1 MDLPQRKIVRLPDY
15 DYSTNGAYFVTI
27 CTYNR
32 KPLFG
37 DVGADLVSARMVCT
51 EFKKTVD
58 SFPQI
63 ACPKYVVMPNHFHAI
78 IVIQRADTRSA
89 PTIMDVVQ
97 AFKSRTTVEY
107 TRLVKQGLLPPFE
120 KHVWQRSFYEHVI
133 RNDRD
138 YEEIWRYIDENPL
151 KWKLDRFYME

>member
-1 MDLPQRKIVRLPDY
+1 
-15 DYSTNGAYFVTI
+15 
-27 CTYNR
+27 
-32 KPLFG
+32 
-37 DVGADLVSARMVCT
+37 
-51 EFKKTVD
+51 
-58 SFPQI
+58 
-63 ACPKYVVMPNHFHAI
+63 MPNHFHAI

-151 KWKLDRFYME
+151 K